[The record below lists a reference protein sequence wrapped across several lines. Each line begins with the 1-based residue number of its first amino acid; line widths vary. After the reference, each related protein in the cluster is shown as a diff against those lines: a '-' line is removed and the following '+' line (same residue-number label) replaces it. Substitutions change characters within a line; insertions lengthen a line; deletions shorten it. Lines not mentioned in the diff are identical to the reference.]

1 MNRILS
7 KISGPLL
14 IGSILALGALA
25 FPVHADAA
33 DGRFIFRAQSGLLP
47 MQVVANDGTGGT
59 GGSAETSPGG
69 GEEGTGDGSEDG
81 GEDGSGGTGEGD
93 GTGGEEVPAWKWDGH
108 FDMLTFS
115 FPNGWTF
122 LCQTGDWH
130 TAADRE
136 ARFAMARTLNGQPAV
151 GWIDANTKTF
161 SYKSDAIEFTVSR
174 TGAPTVTPGH
184 ALGGILPPCYEP
196 DPATNGALY
205 RESPNPVPKTITQ
218 TMAGTPVITSRR
230 IH

>member
-1 MNRILS
+1 MNKILW

-14 IGSILALGALA
+14 IGSILALAALA

-33 DGRFIFRAQSGLLP
+33 DGRFMFRTSGLLP
-47 MQVVANDGTGGT
+47 MQVAAAPEDDGKT
-59 GGSAETSPGG
+59 GG
-69 GEEGTGDGSEDG
+69 GEEA
-81 GEDGSGGTGEGD
+81 
-93 GTGGEEVPAWKWDGH
+93 PAWEWDGH
-108 FDMLTFS
+108 FDMLTFA

-136 ARFAMARTLNGQPAV
+136 DRFAMARTFNGQPAV
-151 GWIDANTKTF
+151 GWVDADTKTF
-161 SYKSDAIEFTVSR
+161 SYKSDAIEFTVSK

-184 ALGGILPPCYEP
+184 ALNGMLPPCYEP

-205 RESPNPVPKTITQ
+205 RESPNPVPRTVTQ